1 MKLKALLAAVFVA
14 GLAVSMAVAAPAEH
28 GKGKSG
34 TTAAESSST
43 GGDTT
48 GTTTGETGRKGKGRK
63 KGHARW
69 ADCHPKRAAVL
80 VGDFVSAGDAS
91 FAMTVD
97 GGNRVGKKLYGKQVT
112 VNVTDGTKLR
122 RSGKATLADLEA
134 GDLLLV
140 QGKACKL
147 DATALTFV
155 AKKVVVL
162 SPSDDDEDDE
172 DEHEGTTSTSTG
184 TTTSTTTTT
193 TTSTS

>member
-14 GLAVSMAVAAPAEH
+14 GLVVSMAVAAPAEH

-34 TTAAESSST
+34 TTAADTSST

-48 GTTTGETGRKGKGRK
+48 TTGEAGQKGKGKK
-63 KGHARW
+63 KGHAKW
-69 ADCHPKRAAVL
+69 AGCHPRRAAVL
-80 VGDFVSAGDAS
+80 VGDFAGAGTDS
-91 FAMTVD
+91 FAMSVD

-112 VNVTDGTKLR
+112 VMVTDSTKFR
-122 RSGKATLADLEA
+122 RSGKAKLADLQT
-134 GDLLLV
+134 GDLVLV

-147 DATALTFV
+147 DATALTLV

-172 DEHEGTTSTSTG
+172 DDEDEG
-184 TTTSTTTTT
+184 TTTSTTETTS
-193 TTSTS
+193 TTSTSASES